1 MTDKTILEAIAT
13 IEDRI
18 DAASPESRDA
28 VLSELRSMMSDLRAK
43 GRKVPQR
50 LRELEEMLIDEAV
63 EDQFDNLPV

>member
-18 DAASPESRDA
+18 DAAPSDSRDA